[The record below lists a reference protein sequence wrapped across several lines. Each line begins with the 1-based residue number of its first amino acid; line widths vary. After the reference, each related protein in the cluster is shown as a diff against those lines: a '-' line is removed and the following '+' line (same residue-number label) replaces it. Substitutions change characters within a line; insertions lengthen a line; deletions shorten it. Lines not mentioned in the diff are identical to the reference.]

1 MFTYTKIKNFKSLL
15 DFNFDFS
22 RTDSNLILIYG
33 ENGVG
38 KSNLSAAFLALS
50 EFMRT
55 MEMRDVIQSLLL
67 QFKDRSREEAID
79 KLIRSH
85 FRDTQSIIDSNKT
98 ISIDGN
104 MVLEFG
110 FSLESKK
117 GVYII
122 EANNEEIV
130 HERLEFTLS
139 KNKGLYYDLTPQEKK
154 INESIF
160 IDKLYYQEVLGNIEK
175 FWGKHSL
182 LAILNYDRID
192 KARNYL
198 DKRISMSFLA
208 VMNEFI
214 SLTCKVKNGS
224 SGELGVLGYKH
235 RVLTNLESG
244 EIQKA
249 QESELDQSEQILN
262 LCLCQSVKDITGVY
276 YKRKYSDE
284 KIRYELYIKKRMFGQ
299 IVDVAF
305 DLEST
310 GIQSM
315 VEILPFLAA
324 AIHGATV
331 IIDEID
337 TGISGRASQS
347 VADEIKDLSQYHQI
361 IVITHQP
368 IIAAKADKQKPAKA
382 ERQKAA
388 KADGE
393 QLSERG
399 GPEAGNG
406 VSGPDHPDR
415 GTCRRDFYGTGA
427 GLRGNAGS
435 RAGMDR

>member
-1 MFTYTKIKNFKSLL
+1 MFNYIRLKNFKSLVDL
-15 DFNFDFS
+15 SFDFS
-22 RTDSNLILIYG
+22 RAESNLILIYG

-55 MEMRDVIQSLLL
+55 MEMRDIIQSLLL

-98 ISIDGN
+98 LSIDGN

-110 FSLESKK
+110 FSIEKKK

-122 EANNEEIV
+122 ETNNEEIV
-130 HERLEFTLS
+130 HERLEFTLA
-139 KNKGLYYDLTPQEKK
+139 KNKGLYFDLSSQEKK

-160 IDKLYYQEVLGNIEK
+160 VDKLYYQEVIGSIEK

-198 DKRISMSFLA
+198 DRRLSQSFLK

-224 SGELGVLGYKH
+224 DGELGILGYKH
-235 RVLTNLESG
+235 RVLTNLDSG
-244 EIQKA
+244 EILKN
-249 QESELDQSEQILN
+249 QEAELDQSEQILN
-262 LCLCQSVKDITGVY
+262 LYLCQVVKDIAGVY
-276 YKRKYSDE
+276 YKRKYTDD
-284 KIRYELYIKKRMFGQ
+284 KIKYELFIRKRMFGQ

-305 DLEST
+305 NLEST
-310 GIQSM
+310 GIQAM

-331 IIDEID
+331 VIDEID
-337 TGISGRASQS
+337 TGIHDLSIQRLIQS
-347 VADEIKDLSQYHQI
+347 VLPVIKGQLIVTTHNTRLMESDLNDSCFYIFTRDDNAMKTIRSIRDVGKRIQPHHNRRDQYLKGVYNGIPAPEMVDFTAIKDIL
-361 IVITHQP
+361 
-368 IIAAKADKQKPAKA
+368 
-382 ERQKAA
+382 
-388 KADGE
+388 
-393 QLSERG
+393 QL
-399 GPEAGNG
+399 
-406 VSGPDHPDR
+406 
-415 GTCRRDFYGTGA
+415 
-427 GLRGNAGS
+427 
-435 RAGMDR
+435 

>member
-1 MFTYTKIKNFKSLL
+1 MFNYIRLKNFKSLVDL
-15 DFNFDFS
+15 SFDFS
-22 RTDSNLILIYG
+22 RAENNLILIYG

-55 MEMRDVIQSLLL
+55 MEMRDIIQSLLL

-98 ISIDGN
+98 LSIDGN

-110 FSLESKK
+110 FSIEKKK

-122 EANNEEIV
+122 ETNNEEIV
-130 HERLEFTLS
+130 HERLEFTLA
-139 KNKGLYYDLTPQEKK
+139 KNKGLYFDLTSQEKK

-160 IDKLYYQEVLGNIEK
+160 VDKLYYQEVIASIEK

-198 DKRISMSFLA
+198 DKRLSQSFLK

-224 SGELGVLGYKH
+224 DGELGILGYKH
-235 RVLTNLESG
+235 RVLTNLDSG
-244 EIQKA
+244 EIQKT
-249 QESELDQSEQILN
+249 QEAELDQSEQILN
-262 LCLCQSVKDITGVY
+262 LYLCQVVKDIAGVY

-284 KIRYELYIKKRMFGQ
+284 KIKYELFIKKRMFGQ

-305 DLEST
+305 NLEST
-310 GIQSM
+310 GIQAM

-331 IIDEID
+331 VIDEID
-337 TGISGRASQS
+337 TGIHDLSIQRLIQS
-347 VADEIKDLSQYHQI
+347 VLPVIKGQLIVTTHNTRLMESDLNDSCFYIFTRDDNAIKTIRSIRDVGKRIQPHHNRRDQYLKGVYNGIPAPEMVDFTAIKDIL
-361 IVITHQP
+361 
-368 IIAAKADKQKPAKA
+368 
-382 ERQKAA
+382 
-388 KADGE
+388 
-393 QLSERG
+393 QL
-399 GPEAGNG
+399 
-406 VSGPDHPDR
+406 
-415 GTCRRDFYGTGA
+415 
-427 GLRGNAGS
+427 
-435 RAGMDR
+435 

>member
-1 MFTYTKIKNFKSLL
+1 MFNYIRLKNFKSLVDL
-15 DFNFDFS
+15 SFDFS
-22 RTDSNLILIYG
+22 RAESNLILIYG

-55 MEMRDVIQSLLL
+55 MEMRDIIQSLLL

-98 ISIDGN
+98 LSIDGN

-110 FSLESKK
+110 FSIEKKK

-122 EANNEEIV
+122 ETNNEEIV
-130 HERLEFTLS
+130 HERLEFTLA
-139 KNKGLYYDLTPQEKK
+139 KNKGLYFDLSSQEKK

-160 IDKLYYQEVLGNIEK
+160 VDKLYYQEVIGSIEK

-198 DKRISMSFLA
+198 DRRLSQSFLK

-224 SGELGVLGYKH
+224 DGELGILGYKH
-235 RVLTNLESG
+235 RVLTNLDSG
-244 EIQKA
+244 EILKN
-249 QESELDQSEQILN
+249 QEAELDQSEQILY
-262 LCLCQSVKDITGVY
+262 LYLCQVVKDIAGVY
-276 YKRKYSDE
+276 YKRKYTDD
-284 KIRYELYIKKRMFGQ
+284 KIKYELFIRKRMFGQ

-305 DLEST
+305 TLEST
-310 GIQSM
+310 GIQAM

-331 IIDEID
+331 VIDEID
-337 TGISGRASQS
+337 TGIHDLSIQRLIQS
-347 VADEIKDLSQYHQI
+347 VLPVIKGQLIVTTHNTRLMESDLNDSCFYIFTRDDNAMKTIRSIRDVGKRIQPHHNRRDQYLKGVYNGIPAPEMVDFTAIKDIL
-361 IVITHQP
+361 
-368 IIAAKADKQKPAKA
+368 
-382 ERQKAA
+382 
-388 KADGE
+388 
-393 QLSERG
+393 QL
-399 GPEAGNG
+399 
-406 VSGPDHPDR
+406 
-415 GTCRRDFYGTGA
+415 
-427 GLRGNAGS
+427 
-435 RAGMDR
+435 

>member
-1 MFTYTKIKNFKSLL
+1 MFNYIRLKNFKSLVDL
-15 DFNFDFS
+15 SFDFS
-22 RTDSNLILIYG
+22 RAESNLILIYG

-55 MEMRDVIQSLLL
+55 MEMRDIIQSLLL

-98 ISIDGN
+98 LSIDGN

-110 FSLESKK
+110 FSIEKKK

-122 EANNEEIV
+122 ETNNEEIV
-130 HERLEFTLS
+130 HERLEFTLA
-139 KNKGLYYDLTPQEKK
+139 KNKGLYFDLSSQEKK
-154 INESIF
+154 INEPIF
-160 IDKLYYQEVLGNIEK
+160 VDKLYYQEVIGSIEK

-198 DKRISMSFLA
+198 DKRLSQSFLK

-224 SGELGVLGYKH
+224 DGELGILGYKH
-235 RVLTNLESG
+235 RVLTNLDSG
-244 EIQKA
+244 EIQKT
-249 QESELDQSEQILN
+249 QEAELDQSEQILN
-262 LCLCQSVKDITGVY
+262 LYLCQVVKDIAGVY

-284 KIRYELYIKKRMFGQ
+284 KIKYELYIKKRMFGQ

-305 DLEST
+305 NLEST
-310 GIQSM
+310 GIQAM

-331 IIDEID
+331 VIDEID
-337 TGISGRASQS
+337 TGIHDLSIQRLIQS
-347 VADEIKDLSQYHQI
+347 VLPVIKGQLIVTTHKTRLMESDLNDSCFYIFTRDDNAMKTIRSIRDVGKRIQPHHNRRDQYLKGVYNGIPSPEMVDFTAIKDIL
-361 IVITHQP
+361 
-368 IIAAKADKQKPAKA
+368 
-382 ERQKAA
+382 
-388 KADGE
+388 
-393 QLSERG
+393 QL
-399 GPEAGNG
+399 
-406 VSGPDHPDR
+406 
-415 GTCRRDFYGTGA
+415 
-427 GLRGNAGS
+427 
-435 RAGMDR
+435 

>member
-1 MFTYTKIKNFKSLL
+1 MFNYIRLKNFKSLVDL
-15 DFNFDFS
+15 SFDFS
-22 RTDSNLILIYG
+22 RAESNLILIYG

-55 MEMRDVIQSLLL
+55 MEMRDIIQSLLL

-98 ISIDGN
+98 LSIDGN

-110 FSLESKK
+110 FSIEKKK

-122 EANNEEIV
+122 ETNNEEIV
-130 HERLEFTLS
+130 HERLEFTLA
-139 KNKGLYYDLTPQEKK
+139 KNKGLYFDLSSQEKR

-160 IDKLYYQEVLGNIEK
+160 VDKLYYQEVIGSIEK

-198 DKRISMSFLA
+198 DKRLSQSFLK

-224 SGELGVLGYKH
+224 DGELGILGYKH
-235 RVLTNLESG
+235 RVLTNLDSG
-244 EIQKA
+244 EIQKT
-249 QESELDQSEQILN
+249 QEAELDQSEQILN
-262 LCLCQSVKDITGVY
+262 LYLCQVVKDIAGVY

-284 KIRYELYIKKRMFGQ
+284 KIKYELYIKKRMFCQ

-305 DLEST
+305 NLEST
-310 GIQSM
+310 GIQAM

-331 IIDEID
+331 VIDEID
-337 TGISGRASQS
+337 TGIHDLSIQRLIQS
-347 VADEIKDLSQYHQI
+347 VLPVIKGQLIVTTHNTRLMESDLNDSCFYIFTRDDNAMKTIRSIRDVGKRIQPHHNRRDQYLKGVYNGIPAPEMVDFTAIKDIL
-361 IVITHQP
+361 
-368 IIAAKADKQKPAKA
+368 
-382 ERQKAA
+382 
-388 KADGE
+388 
-393 QLSERG
+393 QL
-399 GPEAGNG
+399 
-406 VSGPDHPDR
+406 
-415 GTCRRDFYGTGA
+415 
-427 GLRGNAGS
+427 
-435 RAGMDR
+435 

>member
-1 MFTYTKIKNFKSLL
+1 MFNYIRLKNFKSLVDL
-15 DFNFDFS
+15 SFDFS
-22 RTDSNLILIYG
+22 RAESNLILIYG

-55 MEMRDVIQSLLL
+55 MEMRDIIQSLLL

-98 ISIDGN
+98 LSIDGN

-110 FSLESKK
+110 FSIEKKK

-122 EANNEEIV
+122 ETNNEEIV
-130 HERLEFTLS
+130 HERLEFTLA
-139 KNKGLYYDLTPQEKK
+139 KNKGLYFDLTSQEKK

-160 IDKLYYQEVLGNIEK
+160 VDKLYYQEVIGSIEK

-198 DKRISMSFLA
+198 DKRLSQSFLK

-224 SGELGVLGYKH
+224 DGELGILGYKH
-235 RVLTNLESG
+235 RVLTNLDSG
-244 EIQKA
+244 EIQKT
-249 QESELDQSEQILN
+249 QEAELDQSEQILN
-262 LCLCQSVKDITGVY
+262 LYLCQVVKDIAGVY

-284 KIRYELYIKKRMFGQ
+284 KIKYELYIKKRMFGQ

-305 DLEST
+305 NLEST
-310 GIQSM
+310 GIQAM

-331 IIDEID
+331 VIDEID
-337 TGISGRASQS
+337 TGIHDLSIQRLIQS
-347 VADEIKDLSQYHQI
+347 VLPVIKGQLIVTTHNTRLMESDLNDSCFYIFTRDDNAMKTIRSIRDVGKRIQPHHNRRDQYLKGVYNGIPAPEMVDFTAIKDIL
-361 IVITHQP
+361 
-368 IIAAKADKQKPAKA
+368 
-382 ERQKAA
+382 
-388 KADGE
+388 
-393 QLSERG
+393 QL
-399 GPEAGNG
+399 
-406 VSGPDHPDR
+406 
-415 GTCRRDFYGTGA
+415 
-427 GLRGNAGS
+427 
-435 RAGMDR
+435 

>member
-1 MFTYTKIKNFKSLL
+1 MFNYIRLKNFKSLVDL
-15 DFNFDFS
+15 SFDFS
-22 RTDSNLILIYG
+22 RAENNLILIYG

-55 MEMRDVIQSLLL
+55 MEMRDIIQSLLL

-98 ISIDGN
+98 LSIDGN

-110 FSLESKK
+110 FSIEKKK

-122 EANNEEIV
+122 ETNNEEIV
-130 HERLEFTLS
+130 HERLEFTLA
-139 KNKGLYYDLTPQEKK
+139 KNKGLYFDLTSQEKK

-160 IDKLYYQEVLGNIEK
+160 VDKLYYQEVIGSIEK

-198 DKRISMSFLA
+198 DKRLSQSFLK

-224 SGELGVLGYKH
+224 DGELGILGYKH
-235 RVLTNLESG
+235 RVLTNLDSG
-244 EIQKA
+244 EILKN
-249 QESELDQSEQILN
+249 QEAELDQSEQILN
-262 LCLCQSVKDITGVY
+262 LYLCQVVKDIAGVY

-284 KIRYELYIKKRMFGQ
+284 KIKYELFIKKRMFGQ

-305 DLEST
+305 NLEST
-310 GIQSM
+310 GIQAM

-331 IIDEID
+331 VIDEID
-337 TGISGRASQS
+337 TGIHDLSIQRLIQS
-347 VADEIKDLSQYHQI
+347 VLPVIKGQLIVTTHNTRLMESDLNDSCFYIFTRDDNAMKTIRSIRDVGKRIQPHHNRRDQYLKGVYNGIPAPEMVDFTAIKDIL
-361 IVITHQP
+361 
-368 IIAAKADKQKPAKA
+368 
-382 ERQKAA
+382 
-388 KADGE
+388 
-393 QLSERG
+393 QL
-399 GPEAGNG
+399 
-406 VSGPDHPDR
+406 
-415 GTCRRDFYGTGA
+415 
-427 GLRGNAGS
+427 
-435 RAGMDR
+435 

>member
-1 MFTYTKIKNFKSLL
+1 MFNYIRLKNFKSLVDL
-15 DFNFDFS
+15 SFDFS
-22 RTDSNLILIYG
+22 RAESNLILIYG

-38 KSNLSAAFLALS
+38 KSNLSSVFLALS

-55 MEMRDVIQSLLL
+55 MEMRDIIQSLLL

-98 ISIDGN
+98 LSIDGN

-110 FSLESKK
+110 FSIEKKK

-122 EANNEEIV
+122 ETNNEEIV
-130 HERLEFTLS
+130 HERLEFTLA
-139 KNKGLYYDLTPQEKK
+139 KNKGLYFDLSSQEKK

-160 IDKLYYQEVLGNIEK
+160 VDKFYYQEVIGSIEK

-198 DKRISMSFLA
+198 DKRLSQSFLK

-224 SGELGVLGYKH
+224 DGELGILGYKH
-235 RVLTNLESG
+235 RVLTNLDSG
-244 EIQKA
+244 EIQKT
-249 QESELDQSEQILN
+249 QEAELDQSEQILN
-262 LCLCQSVKDITGVY
+262 LYLCQVVKDIAGVY

-284 KIRYELYIKKRMFGQ
+284 KIKYELYIKKRMFGQ

-305 DLEST
+305 NLEST
-310 GIQSM
+310 GIQAM

-331 IIDEID
+331 VIDEID
-337 TGISGRASQS
+337 TGIHDLSIQRLIQS
-347 VADEIKDLSQYHQI
+347 VLPVIKGQLIVTTHNTRLMESDLNDSCFYTFTRDDNAMKTIRSIRDVGKRIQPHHNRRDQYLKGVYNGIPAPEMVDFTAIKDIL
-361 IVITHQP
+361 
-368 IIAAKADKQKPAKA
+368 
-382 ERQKAA
+382 
-388 KADGE
+388 
-393 QLSERG
+393 QL
-399 GPEAGNG
+399 
-406 VSGPDHPDR
+406 
-415 GTCRRDFYGTGA
+415 
-427 GLRGNAGS
+427 
-435 RAGMDR
+435 

>member
-1 MFTYTKIKNFKSLL
+1 MFNYIRLKNFKSLVDL
-15 DFNFDFS
+15 SFDFS
-22 RTDSNLILIYG
+22 RAESNLILIYG

-55 MEMRDVIQSLLL
+55 MEMRDIIQSLLL

-98 ISIDGN
+98 LSIDGN

-110 FSLESKK
+110 FSIEKKK

-122 EANNEEIV
+122 ETNNEEIV
-130 HERLEFTLS
+130 HERLEFTLA
-139 KNKGLYYDLTPQEKK
+139 KNKGLYFDLSSQEKK

-160 IDKLYYQEVLGNIEK
+160 VDKLYYQEVIGSIEK

-198 DKRISMSFLA
+198 DKRLSQSFLK

-224 SGELGVLGYKH
+224 DGELGILGYKH
-235 RVLTNLESG
+235 RVLTNLDSG
-244 EIQKA
+244 EIQKT
-249 QESELDQSEQILN
+249 QEAELDQSEQILN
-262 LCLCQSVKDITGVY
+262 LYLCQVVKDIAGVY

-284 KIRYELYIKKRMFGQ
+284 KIKYELYIKKRMFGQ

-305 DLEST
+305 NLEST
-310 GIQSM
+310 GIQAM

-331 IIDEID
+331 VIDEID
-337 TGISGRASQS
+337 TGIHDLSIQRLIQS
-347 VADEIKDLSQYHQI
+347 VLPVIKGQLIVTTHNTRLMESDLNDSCFYIFTRDDNAMKTIRSIRDVGKRIQPHHNRRDQYLKGVYNGIPSPEMVDFTAIKDIL
-361 IVITHQP
+361 
-368 IIAAKADKQKPAKA
+368 
-382 ERQKAA
+382 
-388 KADGE
+388 
-393 QLSERG
+393 QL
-399 GPEAGNG
+399 
-406 VSGPDHPDR
+406 
-415 GTCRRDFYGTGA
+415 
-427 GLRGNAGS
+427 
-435 RAGMDR
+435 

>member
-1 MFTYTKIKNFKSLL
+1 MFNYIRIKNFKSLVDL
-15 DFNFDFS
+15 SFDFS
-22 RTDSNLILIYG
+22 RAESNLVLIYG

-55 MEMRDVIQSLLL
+55 MEMRDIIQSLLL

-98 ISIDGN
+98 LSIDGN

-110 FSLESKK
+110 FSIEKKK

-122 EANNEEIV
+122 ETNNEEIV
-130 HERLEFTLS
+130 HERLEFTLA
-139 KNKGLYYDLTPQEKK
+139 KNKGLYFDLSSQEKK

-160 IDKLYYQEVLGNIEK
+160 VDKLYYQEVIGSIEK

-198 DKRISMSFLA
+198 DKRLSQSFLK

-224 SGELGVLGYKH
+224 DGELGILGYKH
-235 RVLTNLESG
+235 RVLTNLDSG
-244 EIQKA
+244 EILKN
-249 QESELDQSEQILN
+249 QEVELDQSEQILN
-262 LCLCQSVKDITGVY
+262 LYLCQVVKDIAGVY
-276 YKRKYSDE
+276 YKRKYTDD
-284 KIRYELYIKKRMFGQ
+284 KIKYELFIRKRMFGQ

-305 DLEST
+305 NLEST
-310 GIQSM
+310 GIQAM

-331 IIDEID
+331 VIDEID
-337 TGISGRASQS
+337 TGIHDLSIQRLIQS
-347 VADEIKDLSQYHQI
+347 VLPVIKGQLIVTTHNTRLMESDLNDSCFYIFTRDDNAMKTIRSIRDVGKRIQPHHNRRDQYLKGVYNGIPAPEMVDFTAIKDIL
-361 IVITHQP
+361 
-368 IIAAKADKQKPAKA
+368 
-382 ERQKAA
+382 
-388 KADGE
+388 
-393 QLSERG
+393 QL
-399 GPEAGNG
+399 
-406 VSGPDHPDR
+406 
-415 GTCRRDFYGTGA
+415 
-427 GLRGNAGS
+427 
-435 RAGMDR
+435 

>member
-1 MFTYTKIKNFKSLL
+1 MDLS
-15 DFNFDFS
+15 FDFS
-22 RTDSNLILIYG
+22 RAESNLILIYG

-55 MEMRDVIQSLLL
+55 MEMRDIIQSLLL

-98 ISIDGN
+98 LSIDGN

-110 FSLESKK
+110 FSIEKKK

-122 EANNEEIV
+122 ETNNEEIV
-130 HERLEFTLS
+130 HERLEFTLA
-139 KNKGLYYDLTPQEKK
+139 KNKGLYFDLSSQEKK

-160 IDKLYYQEVLGNIEK
+160 VDKFYYQEVIGSIEK

-198 DKRISMSFLA
+198 DKRLSQSFLK

-224 SGELGVLGYKH
+224 DGELGILGYKH
-235 RVLTNLESG
+235 RVLTNLDSG
-244 EIQKA
+244 EIQKT
-249 QESELDQSEQILN
+249 QEAELDQSEQILN
-262 LCLCQSVKDITGVY
+262 LYLCQVVKDIAGVY

-284 KIRYELYIKKRMFGQ
+284 KIKYELYIKKRMFGQ

-305 DLEST
+305 NLEST
-310 GIQSM
+310 GIQAM

-331 IIDEID
+331 VIDEID
-337 TGISGRASQS
+337 TGIHDLSIQRLIQS
-347 VADEIKDLSQYHQI
+347 VLPVIKGQLIVTTHNTRLMESDLNDSCFYIFTRDDNAMKTIRSIRDVGKRIQPHHNRRDQYLKGVYNGIPAPEMVDFTAIKDIL
-361 IVITHQP
+361 
-368 IIAAKADKQKPAKA
+368 
-382 ERQKAA
+382 
-388 KADGE
+388 
-393 QLSERG
+393 QL
-399 GPEAGNG
+399 
-406 VSGPDHPDR
+406 
-415 GTCRRDFYGTGA
+415 
-427 GLRGNAGS
+427 
-435 RAGMDR
+435 

>member
-1 MFTYTKIKNFKSLL
+1 MFNYIRIKNFKSLVDL
-15 DFNFDFS
+15 SFDFS
-22 RTDSNLILIYG
+22 RAESNLVLIYG

-55 MEMRDVIQSLLL
+55 MEMRDIIQSLLL

-98 ISIDGN
+98 LSIDGN

-110 FSLESKK
+110 FSIEKKK

-122 EANNEEIV
+122 ETNNEEIV
-130 HERLEFTLS
+130 HERLEFTLA
-139 KNKGLYYDLTPQEKK
+139 KNKGLYFDLSSREKK

-160 IDKLYYQEVLGNIEK
+160 VDKLYYQEVIGSIEK

-198 DKRISMSFLA
+198 DKRLSQSFLK

-224 SGELGVLGYKH
+224 DGELGILGYKH
-235 RVLTNLESG
+235 RVLTNLDSG
-244 EIQKA
+244 EILKN
-249 QESELDQSEQILN
+249 QEAELDQSEQILN
-262 LCLCQSVKDITGVY
+262 LYLCQVVKDIAGVY
-276 YKRKYSDE
+276 YKRKYTDD
-284 KIRYELYIKKRMFGQ
+284 KIKYELFIRKRMFGQ

-305 DLEST
+305 NLEST
-310 GIQSM
+310 GIQAM

-331 IIDEID
+331 VIDEID
-337 TGISGRASQS
+337 TGIHDLSIQRLIQS
-347 VADEIKDLSQYHQI
+347 VLPVIKGQLIVTTHNTRLMESDLNDSCFYIFTRDDNAMKTIRSIRDVGKRIQPHHNRRDQYLKGVYNGIPAPEMVDFTAIKDIL
-361 IVITHQP
+361 
-368 IIAAKADKQKPAKA
+368 
-382 ERQKAA
+382 
-388 KADGE
+388 
-393 QLSERG
+393 QL
-399 GPEAGNG
+399 
-406 VSGPDHPDR
+406 
-415 GTCRRDFYGTGA
+415 
-427 GLRGNAGS
+427 
-435 RAGMDR
+435 

>member
-1 MFTYTKIKNFKSLL
+1 MFTYIKIKNFKSLL

-244 EIQKA
+244 EIQKT

-262 LCLCQSVKDITGVY
+262 LYLCQSVKDITGVY

-337 TGISGRASQS
+337 TGIHDLTVQRLIQS
-347 VADEIKDLSQYHQI
+347 ILPVIKGQLIVTTHNTRLMESDLSDDCFYIITRDDNAKKTIRSIRETGKRIQPHHNRRDQYLKGEYTGIPISEMVDFAQIKDIL
-361 IVITHQP
+361 
-368 IIAAKADKQKPAKA
+368 K
-382 ERQKAA
+382 
-388 KADGE
+388 
-393 QLSERG
+393 L
-399 GPEAGNG
+399 
-406 VSGPDHPDR
+406 
-415 GTCRRDFYGTGA
+415 
-427 GLRGNAGS
+427 
-435 RAGMDR
+435 

>member
-1 MFTYTKIKNFKSLL
+1 MFNYIRLKNFKSLVDL
-15 DFNFDFS
+15 SFDFS
-22 RTDSNLILIYG
+22 RAESNLILIYG

-55 MEMRDVIQSLLL
+55 MEMRDIIQSLLL

-98 ISIDGN
+98 LSIDGN

-110 FSLESKK
+110 FSIEKKK

-122 EANNEEIV
+122 ETNNEEIV
-130 HERLEFTLS
+130 HERLEFTLA
-139 KNKGLYYDLTPQEKK
+139 KNKGLYFDLSSQEKK

-160 IDKLYYQEVLGNIEK
+160 VDKFYYQEVIGSIEK

-198 DKRISMSFLA
+198 DKRLSQSFLK

-224 SGELGVLGYKH
+224 DGELGILGYKH
-235 RVLTNLESG
+235 RVLTNLDSG
-244 EIQKA
+244 EIQKT
-249 QESELDQSEQILN
+249 QEAELDQSEQILN
-262 LCLCQSVKDITGVY
+262 LYLCQVVKDIAGVY

-284 KIRYELYIKKRMFGQ
+284 KIKYELYIKKRMFGQ

-305 DLEST
+305 NLEST
-310 GIQSM
+310 GIQAM

-331 IIDEID
+331 VIDEID
-337 TGISGRASQS
+337 TGIHDLSIQRLIQS
-347 VADEIKDLSQYHQI
+347 VLPVIKGQLIVTTHNTRLMESDLNDSCFYIFTRDDNAMKTIRSIRDVGKRIQPHHNRRDQYLKGVYNGIPAPEMVDFTAIKDIL
-361 IVITHQP
+361 
-368 IIAAKADKQKPAKA
+368 
-382 ERQKAA
+382 
-388 KADGE
+388 
-393 QLSERG
+393 QL
-399 GPEAGNG
+399 
-406 VSGPDHPDR
+406 
-415 GTCRRDFYGTGA
+415 
-427 GLRGNAGS
+427 
-435 RAGMDR
+435 

>member
-1 MFTYTKIKNFKSLL
+1 MFNYIRLKNFKSLVDL
-15 DFNFDFS
+15 SFDFS
-22 RTDSNLILIYG
+22 RAESNLILIYG

-55 MEMRDVIQSLLL
+55 MEMRDIIQSLLL

-98 ISIDGN
+98 LSIDGN

-110 FSLESKK
+110 FSIEKKK

-122 EANNEEIV
+122 ETNNEEIV
-130 HERLEFTLS
+130 HERLEFTLA
-139 KNKGLYYDLTPQEKK
+139 KNKGLYFDLSSQEKK

-160 IDKLYYQEVLGNIEK
+160 VDKFFYQEVIGSIEK

-198 DKRISMSFLA
+198 DKRLSQSFLK

-224 SGELGVLGYKH
+224 DGELGILGYRH
-235 RVLTNLESG
+235 RVLTNLDSG
-244 EIQKA
+244 EIQKT
-249 QESELDQSEQILN
+249 QEAELDQSEQILN
-262 LCLCQSVKDITGVY
+262 LYLCQVVKDIAGVY

-284 KIRYELYIKKRMFGQ
+284 KIKYELYIKKRMFGQ

-305 DLEST
+305 NLEST
-310 GIQSM
+310 GIQAM

-331 IIDEID
+331 VIDEID
-337 TGISGRASQS
+337 TGIHDLSIQRLIQS
-347 VADEIKDLSQYHQI
+347 VLPVIKGQLIVTTHNTRLMESDLNDSCFYIFTRDDNAMKTIRSIRDVGKRIQPHHNRRDQYLKGVYNGIPSPEMVDFTAIKDIL
-361 IVITHQP
+361 
-368 IIAAKADKQKPAKA
+368 
-382 ERQKAA
+382 
-388 KADGE
+388 
-393 QLSERG
+393 QL
-399 GPEAGNG
+399 
-406 VSGPDHPDR
+406 
-415 GTCRRDFYGTGA
+415 
-427 GLRGNAGS
+427 
-435 RAGMDR
+435 

>member
-1 MFTYTKIKNFKSLL
+1 MFNYIRLKNFKSLVDL
-15 DFNFDFS
+15 SFDFS
-22 RTDSNLILIYG
+22 RAESNLILIYG

-55 MEMRDVIQSLLL
+55 MEMRDIIQSLLL

-98 ISIDGN
+98 LSIDGN

-110 FSLESKK
+110 FSIEKKK

-122 EANNEEIV
+122 ETNNEEIV
-130 HERLEFTLS
+130 HERLEFTLA
-139 KNKGLYYDLTPQEKK
+139 KNKGLYFDLTSQEKK

-160 IDKLYYQEVLGNIEK
+160 VDKLYYQEVIGSIEK

-198 DKRISMSFLA
+198 DKRLSQSFLK

-224 SGELGVLGYKH
+224 DGELGILGYKH
-235 RVLTNLESG
+235 RVLTNLDSG
-244 EIQKA
+244 EIQKT
-249 QESELDQSEQILN
+249 QEAELDQSEQILN
-262 LCLCQSVKDITGVY
+262 LYLCQVVKDIVGVY

-284 KIRYELYIKKRMFGQ
+284 KIKYELYIKKRMFGQ

-305 DLEST
+305 NLEST
-310 GIQSM
+310 GIQAM

-331 IIDEID
+331 VIDEID
-337 TGISGRASQS
+337 TGIHDLSIQRLIQS
-347 VADEIKDLSQYHQI
+347 VLPVIKGQLIVTTHNTRLMESDLNDSCFYIFTRDDNAMKTIRSIRDVGKRIQPHHNRRDQYLKGVYNGIPAPEMVDFTAIKDIL
-361 IVITHQP
+361 
-368 IIAAKADKQKPAKA
+368 
-382 ERQKAA
+382 
-388 KADGE
+388 
-393 QLSERG
+393 QL
-399 GPEAGNG
+399 
-406 VSGPDHPDR
+406 
-415 GTCRRDFYGTGA
+415 
-427 GLRGNAGS
+427 
-435 RAGMDR
+435 